1 MDFYNTDDS
10 ILYSDNT
17 DELVTSWEVSQEERC
32 ELIKITEKNNY
43 YPEQFKSLPKNKRPK
58 ELFCIGNLLLLKK
71 QAIMVCGARNAS
83 KTGLELAYKCGRL
96 IAEQEFTLASGYA
109 RGVDTAAHIG
119 ALEAGGDTVA
129 ILPYGLLN
137 FRLNHEVINSFDSER
152 FLALSIF
159 PLSYPFTARNAF
171 RRNKLLVALSKAVIV
186 VEPGETGG
194 TWYSA
199 QYASNTGKPLYFL
212 EGERPGIIHKL
223 EEMGG
228 KRIEVNNGAP
238 ELGIVY
244 EKE

>member
-1 MDFYNTDDS
+1 MDFYDTDDS
-10 ILYSDNT
+10 ILYSDDT
-17 DELVTSWEVSQEERC
+17 DEPVTPWEVSQEERC
-32 ELIKITEKNNY
+32 ELIRITEKNNY
-43 YPEQFKSLPKNKRPK
+43 YPEQFKSLPKSKRPK
-58 ELFCIGNLLLLKK
+58 ELFCIGNPSLLKK

-83 KTGLELAYKCGRL
+83 KTGIELAYKCGRL
-96 IAEQEFTLASGYA
+96 IAEQDITLASGYA

-119 ALEAGGDTVA
+119 ALEAGGNTVA

-137 FRLNHEVINSFDSER
+137 FRLNREIINSFAPER
-152 FLALSIF
+152 FLALSVF
-159 PLSYPFTARNAF
+159 PPSYPFTARNAF

-212 EGERPGIIHKL
+212 EGERPDIIPKL

-228 KRIEVNNGAP
+228 KRIEVYNGAP
-238 ELGIVY
+238 ELKMVY
-244 EKE
+244 AD